1 MLCVLLMVSC
11 VWSSVGFA
19 STPTTLSPAEVKAL
33 TDKAKTMVATQ
44 NVVQAI
50 VIYEQIY
57 DGTRDPKYLYNIGYL
72 HEDSGQLDM
81 AWDYYQRFL
90 LAWPDA
96 PNAKDLQ
103 TYLGELAQKLREA
116 YVLIH
121 VFTTPPGATVAIV
134 TEEATRTPS
143 SVTPM
148 STWMP
153 FGPVTLRLTHEGYEP
168 LEKKITVKAGKSQRL
183 RLTLTQRVVPGVLTI
198 GSMPPD
204 ATLTLDGAPQTRVV
218 PGGTLTLQPGKR
230 TLTLT
235 FADGTRREGV
245 VTVADGKVSDLP
257 LDWWAAP
264 APPPSTPGDA
274 SGTGAD
280 LSASAS
286 APSGDTSIPLGTWI
300 TGAAA
305 LGLAAAGI
313 AVQVMASDQFTVAEQ
328 ANADFYAV
336 WDDSLAEQPE
346 STHALART
354 WQDEDQTY
362 QTLQTTSAV
371 LFGVAG
377 AAALTSVIWLLVD
390 TPSGDA
396 QDAARIAPLIAPGRL
411 GAAATWS
418 F

>member
-1 MLCVLLMVSC
+1 MNLPPSTRSFLRISTWCVSLVLLASC
-11 VWSSVGFA
+11 LWTA
-19 STPTTLSPAEVKAL
+19 TALAEAPAALSPAEVKAL

-57 DGTRDPKYLYNIGYL
+57 EGTRDPKYLYNIGYL

-103 TYLGELAQKLREA
+103 TYLGELAGKLREA

-121 VFTTPPGATVAIV
+121 VFTTPPGATVAVV

-168 LEKKITVKAGKSQRL
+168 LEKAITVKAGKSQRL
-183 RLTLTQRVVPGVLTI
+183 RLALTKRVVPGVLTI

-204 ATLTLDGAPQTRVV
+204 ATLTLDGTPQTRVV
-218 PGGTLTLQPGKR
+218 PGGTLTLQPGKH

-235 FADGTRREGV
+235 FADGTRRAGT
-245 VTVADGKVSDLP
+245 VTVTDGQASPLP
-257 LDWWAAP
+257 TDWWSAP
-264 APPPSTPGDA
+264 LAGTTTTFGT
-274 SGTGAD
+274 GTGAD
-280 LSASAS
+280 LSATAS
-286 APSGDTSIPLGTWI
+286 APEVGGGVPMGTWV
-300 TGAAA
+300 TGASAIAFAIAA
-305 LGLAAAGI
+305 TT
-313 AVQVMASDQFTVAEQ
+313 VQVLAQGQYVVAEE
-328 ANADFYAV
+328 AF
-336 WDDSLAEQPE
+336 AE
-346 STHALART
+346 
-354 WQDEDQTY
+354 
-362 QTLQTTSAV
+362 
-371 LFGVAG
+371 F
-377 AAALTSVIWLLVD
+377 D
-390 TPSGDA
+390 TFS
-396 QDAARIAPLIAPGRL
+396 
-411 GAAATWS
+411 
-418 F
+418 